1 VFLPWG
7 VRCKFPV
14 CSWWA
19 TPAKLLSS
27 HSSKLGEPSWLGA
40 SIARGQGGTPAP
52 TSRFS
57 GAFTPCL
64 VAAGY
69 YPQGKLKLTVK
80 DFSLSALTSKSASGT
95 MVTP

>member
-1 VFLPWG
+1 VPWG

-14 CSWWA
+14 CSWW
-19 TPAKLLSS
+19 PIP
-27 HSSKLGEPSWLGA
+27 GESVT
-40 SIARGQGGTPAP
+40 RGKGGTPVRA
-52 TSRFS
+52 SRLS